1 MESIIRLFV
10 CADLFEI
17 EGLVAT
23 TGWSSGGNNAD
34 WSKLIHDAINAYEKD
49 LPNLRKRSGQSGHLP
64 DETRQ
69 QIGY

>member
-23 TGWSSGGNNAD
+23 TGWSSGGNNAA
-34 WSKLIHDAINAYEKD
+34 WIKLIHDAINAYEKD
-49 LPNLRKRSGQSGHLP
+49 LPNPLAEP
-64 DETRQ
+64 TRAC
-69 QIGY
+69 GKSENPP